1 MILPPVT
8 MPFDLGES
16 PSLTQGKAMDQ
27 ASAQTARQEDR
38 LRGAAE
44 GFEAL
49 FLNQI
54 LKSGRAASFGDSLT
68 ESSAT
73 QTAQSLLDSTLTEV
87 GAGRAGLGLSEA
99 IYRQFS
105 AHLGGSQE

>member
-1 MILPPVT
+1 MTLPPVAT
-8 MPFDLGES
+8 AFDARPTS
-16 PSLTQGKAMDQ
+16 SLDDARIAAKATRD
-27 ASAQTARQEDR
+27 EDR

-54 LKSGRAASFGDSLT
+54 LQSGRAASFGDSLT

-73 QTAQSLLDSTLTEV
+73 QTAQSLLDSKLTEV

-105 AHLGGSQE
+105 AHLGGAQE

>member
-1 MILPPVT
+1 
-8 MPFDLGES
+8 
-16 PSLTQGKAMDQ
+16 
-27 ASAQTARQEDR
+27 
-38 LRGAAE
+38 
-44 GFEAL
+44 
-49 FLNQI
+49 
-54 LKSGRAASFGDSLT
+54 LT

-105 AHLGGSQE
+105 AHLGGAQE

>member
-1 MILPPVT
+1 MTLPPVAT
-8 MPFDLGES
+8 AFD
-16 PSLTQGKAMDQ
+16 
-27 ASAQTARQEDR
+27 ARQTSSLSDARIAAKATRDEDR

-54 LKSGRAASFGDSLT
+54 LQSGRAASFGDSLT

-73 QTAQSLLDSTLTEV
+73 KTAQSLLDSTLTEV

-105 AHLGGSQE
+105 AHLGGLQE

>member
-1 MILPPVT
+1 MTLSPVAT
-8 MPFDLGES
+8 AFD
-16 PSLTQGKAMDQ
+16 ARQ
-27 ASAQTARQEDR
+27 ASSLSDDKTATKATRDADR

-54 LKSGRAASFGDSLT
+54 LQSGRAASFGDSLT

-105 AHLGGSQE
+105 AHLGGAQE

>member
-1 MILPPVT
+1 MTLPPLAT
-8 MPFDLGES
+8 AFD
-16 PSLTQGKAMDQ
+16 AR
-27 ASAQTARQEDR
+27 QTASLSDDRIAAKATRDADR

-54 LKSGRAASFGDSLT
+54 LQSGRAASFGDSLT

-87 GAGRAGLGLSEA
+87 GAGRSGLGLSEA

-105 AHLGGSQE
+105 AHLGGVQE